1 MAKKTQHDKLME
13 NFKVFR
19 NAFFHDVDPRINQRV
34 CEIIGQKLK
43 KFTDMSDDVDVQYIV
58 KSYLSNGRRIPSRY
72 KQLYQ
77 FIEEGV
83 VIPEN
88 AEMFEIEM
96 RVVVR
101 VDDMILETKDDTP
114 FFKTKK
120 FIVKENVDS
129 IVAKLMIEDI
139 RNKKTKNKLIS
150 QDTMHVY
157 SGQRIKFGKDQ
168 VAEF

>member
-1 MAKKTQHDKLME
+1 MAKKTQYDKLME

-19 NAFFHDVDPRINQRV
+19 NAFFHDVDSKINQKV
-34 CEIIGQKLK
+34 CDIIGQKLK

-72 KQLYQ
+72 QQLYQ

-83 VIPEN
+83 VIPKN

-114 FFKTKK
+114 LFKTKK

-139 RNKKTKNKLIS
+139 RNNKTKNKLVE
-150 QDTMHVY
+150 QDRLFEY
-157 SGQRIKFGKDQ
+157 SGRRIKFGKEQ
-168 VAEF
+168 ELEV